1 MFSVSRRDE
10 IMDVGVGQSQIF
22 GNGARVRHY
31 MNALTHTHPEAL
43 SAARYEALIRLAQA
57 ISAHRDPEELFC
69 LLATE
74 LRQVVKFDAIGVA
87 QYDEAANR
95 VRWHLAERC
104 SQPGFVFPPDLPP
117 EETMTCWVYQH
128 QEPLLIP
135 SVDEETR
142 FPRMMDL
149 FRKHRIQS
157 VCALPLTTVHRRLGT
172 LVIGSEHRDSYSGEE
187 VRFLSLVAD
196 IVALAVDDALNFEA
210 SGRAQREVQ
219 RGRGRLK
226 LLLQLD
232 KQVISNLELRGLLR
246 AIAASVR
253 RVMQDR
259 KSVV

>member
-10 IMDVGVGQSQIF
+10 IMDVGVGQNQNF

-74 LRQVVKFDAIGVA
+74 LQQVLKFNPNGGALYG
-87 QYDEAANR
+87 EAANM
-95 VRWHLAERC
+95 VYWHLAERC
-104 SQPGFVFPPDLPP
+104 SQPGFVFPPDVPP

-128 QEPLLIP
+128 QQPLLIP

-196 IVALAVDDALNFEA
+196 IVALAVYCALNFEA
-210 SGRAQREVQ
+210 SRPRPPGVE
-219 RGRGRLK
+219 RGRGRVEV
-226 LLLQLD
+226 LLPVAHP
-232 KQVISNLELRGLLR
+232 VISDPEL
-246 AIAASVR
+246 S
-253 RVMQDR
+253 
-259 KSVV
+259 